1 MGGHM
6 SEYKFSFL
14 RSLLTVGMNL
24 MLLASLFVAM
34 YRASLTPE
42 NFNITFFKTV
52 FSLIAVILTLFLGG
66 RRLLNRYRPPEP

>member
-1 MGGHM
+1 M

-34 YRASLTPE
+34 YRALLTPE

>member
-1 MGGHM
+1 M
-6 SEYKFSFL
+6 
-14 RSLLTVGMNL
+14 
-24 MLLASLFVAM
+24 LFVAM